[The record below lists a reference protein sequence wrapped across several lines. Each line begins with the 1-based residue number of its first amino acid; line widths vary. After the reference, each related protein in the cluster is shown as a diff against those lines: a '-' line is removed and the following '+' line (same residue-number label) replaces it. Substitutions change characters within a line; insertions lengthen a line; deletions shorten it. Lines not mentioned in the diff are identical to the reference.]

1 MGKPEHGCDC
11 NILHGDVVKMFKKG
25 VTQNKLLLKLADFF
39 HILSDN
45 TRVSILSVLDQ
56 NEICVSDLA
65 SILNMTKSA
74 VSHQLRVL
82 KDAKLVKS
90 EKKGKEVFYL
100 FLDNHVKNIFEIA
113 LAHIMESEND

>member
-11 NILHGDVVKMFKKG
+11 NILHEDVVKMFKKG

-100 FLDNHVKNIFEIA
+100 FLDNHVKKIFEIA